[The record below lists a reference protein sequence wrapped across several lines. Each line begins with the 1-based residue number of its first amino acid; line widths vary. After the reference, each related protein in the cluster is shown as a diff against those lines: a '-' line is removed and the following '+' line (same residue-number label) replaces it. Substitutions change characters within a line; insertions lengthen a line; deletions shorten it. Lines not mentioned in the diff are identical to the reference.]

1 MRRPSCACRPE
12 QRYLPTQHV
21 RTVAL
26 IELGFID
33 CVRFHQ
39 VFICL
44 VTLAEMSV
52 VTGRTDEG
60 SSWARGHGGGL
71 RARGNHLGEIQ
82 QRRRWFQARA

>member
-1 MRRPSCACRPE
+1 
-12 QRYLPTQHV
+12 V
-21 RTVAL
+21 RVAVAL
-26 IELGFID
+26 IELGFD
-33 CVRFHQ
+33 RLCVRFHQ